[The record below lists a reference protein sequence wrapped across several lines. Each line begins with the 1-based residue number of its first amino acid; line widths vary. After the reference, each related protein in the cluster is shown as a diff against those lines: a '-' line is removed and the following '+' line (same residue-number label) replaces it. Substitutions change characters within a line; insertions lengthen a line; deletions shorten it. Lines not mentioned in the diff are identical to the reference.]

1 MNTNSPLQPMQGQ
14 LTAIYGAQAANGV
27 VLVTTKKGREGCTK
41 VTFDGY
47 YGIQN
52 VAHKVKML
60 NAREYMT
67 IMDEQQIADN
77 YDPYDW
83 NSMPSI
89 WRTDADGNR
98 LGVYDIDWTNRMFKK
113 NASTHWTVKTIK

>member
-1 MNTNSPLQPMQGQ
+1 MNTNSPLQAMQGQ

-60 NAREYMT
+60 IAREYMT

-83 NSMPSI
+83 NSIPLYGARMPMATASEYMI
-89 WRTDADGNR
+89 QTGPTRCLRRTPPPIG
-98 LGVYDIDWTNRMFKK
+98 LLKP
-113 NASTHWTVKTIK
+113 